1 MNNSSLPSRSLRCF
15 PNIPLCSASL
25 FSSGHNF
32 TEPELPDRTCCAPR
46 VSLTSQRRRF
56 RVRAAF
62 FAAAE
67 RDRAERCLA
76 TRFACLDN
84 ARLDAERRLSRLSA
98 RFVARDRFREGPFA
112 APGAA
117 LCEIA
122 LCLALCSLPAAFW
135 RRQFYSGPP
144 RLGQTNG
151 DRLLGRS
158 GTVFAFPNVFH
169 FFAHKL
175 SRLSGRRFP
184 FTFVL
189 ARTFDCFFFW
199 HNKMV
204 SPLATRLDV
213 TKRRNIRATKA
224 VALREEGNDD
234 SYSRIIAN

>member
-1 MNNSSLPSRSLRCF
+1 
-15 PNIPLCSASL
+15 
-25 FSSGHNF
+25 
-32 TEPELPDRTCCAPR
+32 
-46 VSLTSQRRRF
+46 
-56 RVRAAF
+56 
-62 FAAAE
+62 
-67 RDRAERCLA
+67 
-76 TRFACLDN
+76 
-84 ARLDAERRLSRLSA
+84 
-98 RFVARDRFREGPFA
+98 
-112 APGAA
+112 
-117 LCEIA
+117 
-122 LCLALCSLPAAFW
+122 LPAAFW

-213 TKRRNIRATKA
+213 TKRRNICATKA